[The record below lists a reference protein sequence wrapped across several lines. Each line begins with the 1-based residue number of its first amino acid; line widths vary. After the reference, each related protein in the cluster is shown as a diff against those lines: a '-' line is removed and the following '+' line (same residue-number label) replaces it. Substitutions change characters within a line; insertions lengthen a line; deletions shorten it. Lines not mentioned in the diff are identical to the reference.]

1 MTLFTIPA
9 ISVTVAGLISGWTG
23 LVLFVIWCFV
33 IYEID
38 KKSDDLEGLYL
49 LNIIQGPI
57 SIFLDLICS
66 KQKKISSIGRIYL
79 SLFYFSFP
87 CWFFCR
93 FLYSFDY
100 LRHFFQ

>member
-38 KKSDDLEGLYL
+38 KKSDDLEGLCL
-49 LNIIQGPI
+49 LNIINGP
-57 SIFLDLICS
+57 SAVFIFLFCD
-66 KQKKISSIGRIYL
+66 KQEKISSAGRIYL
-79 SLFYFSFP
+79 SLSYYAFP
-87 CWFFCR
+87 CWVFCR